1 MLPETSLPDSRR
13 QYTVRNSFIPE
24 RGIHWHMRFLIVGA
38 GRVGLRTARAVR
50 DSGHEVVVVEV
61 DHEAAEQARS
71 SGFEVTEGDGALEAT
86 LQEADLG
93 TVEAMAALTSDLNA
107 NLAAC
112 TIADQYGCRTVMR
125 IDEDYREGIY
135 REHVDVVD
143 EVIHPERLG
152 AILAKN
158 ALVGGNSRA
167 IADIE
172 RNLQVVEFT
181 ITEGA
186 PMRGYTLRELELPGP
201 ARLIAFGP
209 RSKPLAVPTGD
220 ETLSAG
226 DRLVVLAASDRL
238 DDVRHIV
245 VGDTGNGAR
254 GDA

>member
-1 MLPETSLPDSRR
+1 
-13 QYTVRNSFIPE
+13 
-24 RGIHWHMRFLIVGA
+24 MRFLIVGA
-38 GRVGLRTARAVR
+38 GRVGLRTARSVR
-50 DSGHEVVVVEV
+50 DSGHDVVIVEV
-61 DHEAAEQARS
+61 DREAVGRARNE
-71 SGFEVTEGDGALEAT
+71 GFEVIEGDGSLETT
-86 LQEADLG
+86 LEQADLETIEG
-93 TVEAMAALTSDLNA
+93 VAALTSDLNA

-167 IADIE
+167 IADVE
-172 RNLQVVEFT
+172 RNLQIVEFT
-181 ITEGA
+181 ITEEA
-186 PMRGYTLRELELPGP
+186 PMRGYTLSELELPGP

-209 RSKPLAVPTGD
+209 KGKPIAVPTAD
-220 ETLSAG
+220 DTLSPG
-226 DRLVVLAASDRL
+226 DRLVVLAESERL
-238 DDVRHIV
+238 DDVRRIV
-245 VGDTGNGAR
+245 VGDPGQVAR

>member
-1 MLPETSLPDSRR
+1 
-13 QYTVRNSFIPE
+13 
-24 RGIHWHMRFLIVGA
+24 MRFLIIGA
-38 GRVGLRTARAVR
+38 GRVGLRTARSVR
-50 DSGHEVVVVEV
+50 ESGHDVVVVEI
-61 DHEAAEQARS
+61 DHEAAERARS
-71 SGFEVTEGDGALEAT
+71 EGFEVVEGDGALEAT
-86 LQEADLG
+86 LEAVDLE
-93 TVEAMAALTSDLNA
+93 TVEAVAALTSDLNA

-125 IDEDYREGIY
+125 IDEDYREDIY
-135 REHVDVVD
+135 REYVDVVD

-167 IADIE
+167 IADVE

-181 ITEGA
+181 ITEES
-186 PMRGYTLRELELPGP
+186 PMRGYTLSELELPGQ

-209 RSKPLAVPTGD
+209 RDRPIALPTTD
-220 ETLSAG
+220 EALSPG
-226 DRLVVLAASDRL
+226 DRLIVLADSERL

-245 VGDTGNGAR
+245 VGETGRMAR

>member
-1 MLPETSLPDSRR
+1 
-13 QYTVRNSFIPE
+13 
-24 RGIHWHMRFLIVGA
+24 MRFLIVGA

-50 DSGHEVVVVEV
+50 DSGHDVVVVEQDRETV
-61 DHEAAEQARS
+61 QQAYDE
-71 SGFEVTEGDGALEAT
+71 GFEVVEGDGELEAT
-86 LQEADLG
+86 LQQADLA

-125 IDEDYREGIY
+125 IDEDYREKIY

-167 IADIE
+167 IADVE
-172 RNLQVVEFT
+172 RNLQIVEFT
-181 ITEGA
+181 ITEEA
-186 PMRGYTLRELELPGP
+186 PMRGYTLSELELPGP

-209 RSKPLAVPTGD
+209 RGEPLALPTAD
-220 ETLSAG
+220 DSLSPG
-226 DRLVVLAASDRL
+226 DRLVVLGDSERL
-238 DDVRHIV
+238 DDVRRIV
-245 VGDTGNGAR
+245 VGDAGHRAR